1 MPRPDAQTR
10 RLILTVGVFLLLAW
24 LGAASGGVYWAL
36 VAMLVVSFALWSQL
50 WRQSDILDWQGQ
62 AMTTALGL
70 FTAGAVAVHAGVTF
84 PRHDQVEVM
93 TQPGDYIASLP
104 AGVLQSSDGGHGM
117 LLAMAVAV
125 IMVAG
130 RRAGPVGFGLAGAVL
145 ASAFARSA
153 LRGVD
158 EAFRSRVY
166 TTIEEA
172 TRTMDLAWCLV
183 PALAIVGEW
192 SRRRQEQAALRSR
205 ALALQ
210 ASRRRDWVSRHQ
222 AATDSAPSESED
234 TGLDDD
240 GLSASKRR
248 EGDVVAAGGEGR
260 SEDIEEIE
268 TSLFGS
274 AIFSD
279 LTEEHLHEVASL
291 LTLEHF
297 GPGEMLFEEGD
308 QQVCL
313 FIIKRGVVSIRKS
326 VSERGE
332 TARITDLYA
341 GAVIGEMALVDG
353 QARSASA
360 LAVDDVSVIRVD
372 AEVMDHLFATR
383 PHVGVKIK
391 EFLLETVANRLQAS
405 SHAMFGEAEVDV
417 EAQGR
422 GGRAQGEMDEVKKR
436 CSPS

>member
-1 MPRPDAQTR
+1 
-10 RLILTVGVFLLLAW
+10 
-24 LGAASGGVYWAL
+24 
-36 VAMLVVSFALWSQL
+36 
-50 WRQSDILDWQGQ
+50 
-62 AMTTALGL
+62 
-70 FTAGAVAVHAGVTF
+70 
-84 PRHDQVEVM
+84 
-93 TQPGDYIASLP
+93 
-104 AGVLQSSDGGHGM
+104 M

-130 RRAGPVGFGLAGAVL
+130 RRADPL
-145 ASAFARSA
+145 ASGWLERYSRQRSRA
-153 LRGVD
+153 AHSGVD

-313 FIIKRGVVSIRKS
+313 FIIKRGVVSPVSS
-326 VSERGE
+326 VGRLQGSPISMRVRSSERWLWWMVK
-332 TARITDLYA
+332 RWP
-341 GAVIGEMALVDG
+341 
-353 QARSASA
+353 
-360 LAVDDVSVIRVD
+360 
-372 AEVMDHLFATR
+372 R
-383 PHVGVKIK
+383 P
-391 EFLLETVANRLQAS
+391 
-405 SHAMFGEAEVDV
+405 
-417 EAQGR
+417 
-422 GGRAQGEMDEVKKR
+422 
-436 CSPS
+436 SPSTMSR